1 MPYGTIKIDT
11 ITFTDGGV
19 DKSVP
24 VSGLVLNPTFTGNVT
39 VTGTISGNIIQGGT
53 TVSGLTVTGTTANF
67 ASGVFTTQVSGLLIT
82 GPTVSATTGT
92 FTSLTGTTTN
102 GTTASFTTGN
112 FTSLTGT
119 TTTGTTANFASGVFT
134 TQVSGL
140 LITGPTVSATT
151 GTFTSLTGTTTTGT
165 TANFASGV
173 FTTQISGVT
182 ITGTTVSTTTGNFTS
197 LTGTTATF
205 TSGIIASG
213 TAALPSLA
221 ILSDP
226 NTGIYSPGADQLA
239 VATNGTEKLIVLSNG
254 NVGIGTSGPGY
265 KLDVNGEVAFSPN
278 TAGKNTFFF
287 TTNASNDAN
296 LILKSNTT
304 DKVNIQA
311 NGTSYFNGGNVGI
324 GTTGP
329 SKLLTIGSSTT
340 ANTTVRVNNSFTAGS
355 DTGMY
360 SFGLDDSADFAGMKL
375 NYSDRVAKGLQIF
388 TTSGYGYPIS
398 FSTNGSQNMTIDTSG
413 RLLVGMSSD
422 LTGALLQVNGAM
434 NSNKYQQNVTAGSTD
449 TIFTMAASQCY
460 HIYCT
465 EGTNQT
471 HSVAIASCAE
481 GSSTAVLTSLYQSS
495 ANTVLSSSGL
505 NIQVYNGAGSTRT
518 MKTTILRMA

>member
-1 MPYGTIKIDT
+1 MATIVTRAGKGSPLTHTEVDT
-11 ITFTDGGV
+11 NFTN
-19 DKSVP
+19 
-24 VSGLVLNPTFTGNVT
+24 LNTNKLEAGAIALGSAATPSISFTGDT
-39 VTGTISGNIIQGGT
+39 
-53 TVSGLTVTGTTANF
+53 
-67 ASGVFTTQVSGLLIT
+67 
-82 GPTVSATTGT
+82 
-92 FTSLTGTTTN
+92 
-102 GTTASFTTGN
+102 
-112 FTSLTGT
+112 
-119 TTTGTTANFASGVFT
+119 
-134 TQVSGL
+134 
-140 LITGPTVSATT
+140 
-151 GTFTSLTGTTTTGT
+151 
-165 TANFASGV
+165 
-173 FTTQISGVT
+173 
-182 ITGTTVSTTTGNFTS
+182 
-197 LTGTTATF
+197 
-205 TSGIIASG
+205 
-213 TAALPSLA
+213 
-221 ILSDP
+221 
-226 NTGIYSPGADQLA
+226 NTGIYSPGADQVA
-239 VATNGTEKLIVLSNG
+239 VATNGVERVEFGTAEVVFNDGGTDYDFRVKGDTSSHLLFVDASTDR
-254 NVGIGTSGPGY
+254 VGIGTS
-265 KLDVNGEVAFSPN
+265 DVRGTLGLQHGNTSPQGLNDVAIDALRISQTVGGIVAIRATQYDAANQPA
-278 TAGKNTFFF
+278 AGDTQFF
-287 TTNASNDAN
+287 N
-296 LILKSNTT
+296 L
-304 DKVNIQA
+304 
-311 NGTSYFNGGNVGI
+311 YFNGSTYNYYERMRIMADGRVGI